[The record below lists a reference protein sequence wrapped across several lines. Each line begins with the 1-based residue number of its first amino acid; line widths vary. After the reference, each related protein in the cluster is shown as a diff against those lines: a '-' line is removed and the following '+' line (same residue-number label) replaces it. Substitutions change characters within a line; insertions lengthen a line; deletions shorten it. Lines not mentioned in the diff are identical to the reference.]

1 MMKNI
6 LLFLKNLEEHNTKE
20 WFEAN
25 KPTYLQNKSRF
36 DDVINSLIKEIRK
49 FDKTI
54 EPELEA
60 KHCVFRIYK
69 DVRFSKDKSPY
80 KTNMGASINAG
91 GKKSPTAGYY
101 LHIQNNRSFLA
112 GGIYMPMPDVLAKI
126 RQEIDYNAKAFNKIL
141 DSKNF
146 KQFFNGIDEMD
157 KLKNPPKGYDS
168 NHPLIEV
175 LKNKHFTVS
184 YPLSNKEV
192 TSPNFEKTVIEGFK
206 AMKPFLDFLN
216 TVHS

>member
-1 MMKNI
+1 MKDI
-6 LLFLKNLEEHNTKE
+6 LSFLKNLQDNNTKE

-25 KPTYLQNKSRF
+25 KATYLQNKNHF
-36 DDVINSLIKEIRK
+36 DDVVNSLIKEIRK
-49 FDKTI
+49 FDKSI

-91 GKKSPTAGYY
+91 GKKSAKAGYY
-101 LHIQNNRSFLA
+101 IHVENNKNFLA

-126 RQEIDYNAKAFNKIL
+126 RQEIDYNGKTFIKIL

-146 KQFFNGIDEMD
+146 KQFFKGIDEMD
-157 KLKNPPKGYDS
+157 KLKNPPKGYDKD
-168 NHPLIEV
+168 HPLIEV

-184 YPLSNKEV
+184 HPLSNKEI
-192 TSPNFEKTVIEGFK
+192 TSSNFEKTVVDGFK

-216 TVHS
+216 TVHT